1 MSRSIT
7 DMCNVGLGMVG
18 AKRIADILEDS
29 KNGRLC
35 NTFFSPSVEEVL
47 CMYDWNRAK
56 HTKIVTSD
64 ATYETDT
71 FDYGFAYRF
80 AFPSNPYCLKV
91 RRVNDNLY
99 DWKPEGRFVYTDQ
112 DSCEMVYTKL
122 ITDTNEFNPLLA
134 EAISTQLA
142 VRLSFP
148 LKQTNR
154 LRLELIEYLEK
165 VVLQRAKT
173 VDAGEGY
180 IEGEKGSHSWR
191 KAGGRT

>member
-1 MSRSIT
+1 MRSET

-18 AKRIADILEDS
+18 AKRISVITEES
-29 KNGRLC
+29 QNGRLC
-35 NTFFSPSVEEVL
+35 ITFFRPSVEEVL
-47 CMYDWNRAK
+47 CMHDWNRAK
-56 HTKIVTSD
+56 HTKVVTSD
-64 ATYETDT
+64 ADYDGDDYTYN
-71 FDYGFAYRF
+71 YNYRY

-91 RRVNDNLY
+91 RSVNDNLY

-112 DSCEMVYTKL
+112 DTCEMVFTKL

-142 VRLSFP
+142 IRLSFP

-165 VVLQRAKT
+165 VVLQRAKA
-173 VDAGEGY
+173 VDAGEGF
-180 IEGEKGSHSWR
+180 IEGEKGAHSWR
-191 KAGGRT
+191 KAGGR